1 MNTRRQRDL
10 HTQGTRRRQGS
21 LARSSARHAWAGSWG
36 WAGALAVL
44 LATSC
49 DKSEPAASSPPT
61 KDEVAEKASQA
72 ARAIKDYAFA
82 QRDELVQRT
91 SSELATLRIALD
103 DLNAKVERQGTAASA
118 ESKAKLVAVRER
130 WEKVQAQLELAR
142 SASAKNWD
150 ELKDALSTSFD
161 ELDRA
166 FHDARQ

>member
-1 MNTRRQRDL
+1 M
-10 HTQGTRRRQGS
+10 
-21 LARSSARHAWAGSWG
+21 
-36 WAGALAVL
+36 WAGALALL

-49 DKSEPAASSPPT
+49 DKSEPAASAPPT
-61 KDEVAEKASQA
+61 KNEVAEKANQA

-91 SSELATLRIALD
+91 SGELTTLRIALD

-142 SASAKNWD
+142 SASAKNWE
-150 ELKDALSTSFD
+150 ELKDDLSTSFD
-161 ELDRA
+161 DLDRA
-166 FHDARQ
+166 LHDARQ